1 MNLRVLLLFPIISH
15 RSTCKKNC
23 NTRSYDNFGSKGSR
37 SELEEEKPRG
47 KKQSLAK
54 LSCVQHAPSFIGH
67 YPSPESIMST
77 TGESHDPNRRSSSSS
92 SPRIR
97 RSNSV
102 DPPPF
107 FFQGFGLCAAPR
119 ATTPSSPLACL
130 MPARTSSSALDKY
143 SPTTHRE
150 SFLPDPISRIPLPPW
165 WLALSII
172 LSKNERFQ
180 LDGDGGGGGKFDRKF
195 VKFDT
200 IDRNLDEEEG
210 LL

>member
-54 LSCVQHAPSFIGH
+54 LSCVQHLPH
-67 YPSPESIMST
+67 LLESIMST

-150 SFLPDPISRIPLPPW
+150 SYRGNLSSRIRFPEFLYPRGGS
-165 WLALSII
+165 LSR
-172 LSKNERFQ
+172 SFSPRMSVSNST
-180 LDGDGGGGGKFDRKF
+180 GM
-195 VKFDT
+195 V
-200 IDRNLDEEEG
+200 EEEENSIENS
-210 LL
+210 